1 LRIDGP
7 GLRRFLVS
15 GESSKNRLEDQ
26 IMIAYE
32 FYWLDSK
39 GGCEII
45 GVLPERRKHTER
57 LTNESI
63 THWGEKF
70 FGETLNAKDMFFI
83 QVMIDEATGKVF
95 RPTPFSFPRKEI
107 SE

>member
-1 LRIDGP
+1 LP
-7 GLRRFLVS
+7 VS

-45 GVLPERRKHTER
+45 SVLPERRKHTER
-57 LTNESI
+57 LIKGSI

-70 FGETLNAKDMFFI
+70 FSKNLNAKDIFFI
-83 QVMIDEATGKVF
+83 QVMIDDTTGRVF
-95 RPTPFSFPRKEI
+95 RPTPFSIPRKEI
-107 SE
+107 SK

>member
-1 LRIDGP
+1 
-7 GLRRFLVS
+7 
-15 GESSKNRLEDQ
+15 
-26 IMIAYE
+26 MIAYE

-57 LTNESI
+57 LTRGSI
-63 THWGEKF
+63 THWGEKLF
-70 FGETLNAKDMFFI
+70 ANHLNAKDIFFI
-83 QVMIDEATGKVF
+83 QVMIDETSCRVV
-95 RPTPFSFPRKEI
+95 RPTPFFIRRKDI